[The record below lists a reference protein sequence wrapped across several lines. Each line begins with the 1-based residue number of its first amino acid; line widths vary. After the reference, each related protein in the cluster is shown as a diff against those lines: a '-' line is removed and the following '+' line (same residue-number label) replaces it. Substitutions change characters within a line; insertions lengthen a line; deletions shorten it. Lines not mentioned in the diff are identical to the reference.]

1 MIFALDIGGTYTKY
15 AHIDQNRI
23 VEKGKWETVDSFS
36 ALTECIDRV
45 ICRPVSFIGI
55 SSGGFWAEDGQAIG
69 YETIK
74 STSENNL
81 KNSLQKN
88 TAAPFL
94 LKMTRAARCL
104 PRKALACCK
113 TAKMP
118 CFSCSAPR

>member
-36 ALTECIDRV
+36 ELTECIDRV

-69 YETIK
+69 YETIE

-81 KNSLQKN
+81 KK
-88 TAAPFL
+88 FL
-94 LKMTRAARCL
+94 AEKYGCPVSIENDARCL

-118 CFSCSAPR
+118 CFSCLAPR